1 MKTIHAFSIALLL
14 GAAAA
19 LGAFAATRTVTGSQ
33 AQASST
39 AAPAASTPAPATSI
53 ASRTASLD
61 RWQNQLQRALH
72 RRVPKLP
79 KLVHFPRVVTPA
91 VPNQVFV
98 SQAAAPAPRTIYV
111 RAKAPPAARV
121 HEHEHEGDRSEGGSG
136 DD

>member
-19 LGAFAATRTVTGSQ
+19 LGAFAATRTVTNSQ

-39 AAPAASTPAPATSI
+39 PAPPASI

-72 RRVPKLP
+72 RRLPKLP

-91 VPNQVFV
+91 LPNRVFV
-98 SQAAAPAPRTIYV
+98 SQTAAPAPRTIYV
-111 RAKAPPAARV
+111 HAKAPATGRG
-121 HEHEHEGDRSEGGSG
+121 HEHEHDGEQSEGGSG